1 MVKRHGSALERHR
14 FAGERHGTAIK
25 RHKAARIKD
34 FEGFH
39 DFSPLLGLSG
49 PGGDL
54 RRLGAGGY
62 GKIRNP
68 VKRHKAARILPL
80 CAALQRPGGALRT
93 RARGVGTEKNSHPA
107 PTGLIAI
114 LFLSFSGRKSVPVQQ
129 RELTIKS
136 IFRSKKHEIPVP
148 PAVNQARPEAPKSK
162 KSRGENPVF
171 ESSGV
176 KHSTFHPD
184 PGLGRKK

>member
-1 MVKRHGSALERHR
+1 MLDKAARFFDKAARFLVKRHGSALERHR

-80 CAALQRPGGALRT
+80 CAALQRPGGAFFLADGRPVLLPG
-93 RARGVGTEKNSHPA
+93 AGVGTEKNSHPA

-114 LFLSFSGRKSVPVQQ
+114 LFLSFFDTNRAK
-129 RELTIKS
+129 IC
-136 IFRSKKHEIPVP
+136 
-148 PAVNQARPEAPKSK
+148 
-162 KSRGENPVF
+162 SRTAKGIDYQVDFSRCANGTLLLALRA
-171 ESSGV
+171 SLLKNGC
-176 KHSTFHPD
+176 KIT
-184 PGLGRKK
+184 KIA

>member
-1 MVKRHGSALERHR
+1 MLDKAARFFDKAARFFDKAARFFDKAARFLVKRHGSALERHR

-80 CAALQRPGGALRT
+80 CAALQRPCSRKNHLRKSKDA
-93 RARGVGTEKNSHPA
+93 RARGRH
-107 PTGLIAI
+107 
-114 LFLSFSGRKSVPVQQ
+114 
-129 RELTIKS
+129 
-136 IFRSKKHEIPVP
+136 
-148 PAVNQARPEAPKSK
+148 
-162 KSRGENPVF
+162 
-171 ESSGV
+171 
-176 KHSTFHPD
+176 
-184 PGLGRKK
+184 RKKFTPSPHRPNLNFIFELF